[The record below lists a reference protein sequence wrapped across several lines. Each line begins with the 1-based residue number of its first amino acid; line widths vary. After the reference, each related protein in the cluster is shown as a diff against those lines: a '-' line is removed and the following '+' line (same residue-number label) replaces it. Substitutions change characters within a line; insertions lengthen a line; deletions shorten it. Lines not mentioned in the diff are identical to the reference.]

1 MFFVVALSEVTYKA
15 KVVRGSKHNT
25 TNYVWRLGVKLFARN
40 LLGRN
45 TDRVTAYTTEEPW
58 FNS

>member
-1 MFFVVALSEVTYKA
+1 MVALSEVTYKG

-25 TNYVWRLGVKLFARN
+25 TNYVWRLGVKLFLRN

-45 TDRVTAYTTEEPW
+45 TDRVTAYTIEESW
-58 FNS
+58 FDS